1 MFVVEASARDVL
13 WDVYHA
19 HATAELARR
28 AARTGGQRAARVA
41 DLYAARHLAEAPA
54 GRRAIRGALDD
65 AVEIAY
71 GPAMG

>member
-1 MFVVEASARDVL
+1 VPGGVEVGDPSRA
-13 WDVYHA
+13 
-19 HATAELARR
+19 LA
-28 AARTGGQRAARVA
+28 A
-41 DLYAARHLAEAPA
+41 APA